1 MLAVVSM
8 VSKIVKFGCSLT
20 CTKTFLVWFDG
31 LVWFGLS
38 VGKLELW
45 TSALDL
51 ASGDGELC
59 YVGRVVQGI
68 KSDGIEL
75 ILYPCPLNGPKL
87 NTVQVHVPY
96 KMLVTSTI

>member
-1 MLAVVSM
+1 MYQN
-8 VSKIVKFGCSLT
+8 
-20 CTKTFLVWFDG
+20 FLVWFDG

-38 VGKLELW
+38 VRKLELW
-45 TSALDL
+45 TSAL

-87 NTVQVHVPY
+87 NTVQVHVPN